1 MYLTNPIHRSVTLLM
16 QPEGK
21 ERGAGL
27 SNITTTIL
35 DGWLIDSP
43 NRDNDQ
49 RTKYN
54 FTKLI
59 IIKGLVAK
67 KKREGNEN
75 GGRALLY

>member
-1 MYLTNPIHRSVTLLM
+1 M

-21 ERGAGL
+21 ERGGAGL